1 MPRTLIQLRGFY
13 LITGLA
19 GGVLTPYL
27 SLLLLH
33 DGLRSNQVGEI
44 MAVGTLVAILGQ
56 PVWGYLVDRFSLTRL
71 TLALTALVPGV
82 LAILYDS
89 RWLLMLALTSVLS
102 NLFLTPQAPIADSY
116 AVAFAR
122 RNRTPYGTIRLF
134 GSLGFALGG
143 YTGGFYLSHFPVSSL
158 WIPFSLLGVAG
169 AVLASFFPRDSM
181 PVGVGGSLSVGFVEL
196 IRNRRFLVFLAGGF
210 LISQTLTA
218 FNTYFA
224 ITFKQMGGSL
234 SMTGLAFFIA
244 SGTNV
249 PAMFVA
255 ASVISRLGR
264 ETTMFVAALAYVV
277 RWGVQAFIPNP
288 TVAIAIQVLH
298 GLSFGF
304 FYVAAVDFVARSARK
319 ELQATAQSIFGMVN
333 GGLAGIIGNLLN
345 GELLHYGG
353 AALMYEVCSTSAI
366 LGAVCFA
373 YVIKTKPRPH
383 SAHPSALTSPS
394 LPQS

>member
-1 MPRTLIQLRGFY
+1 MKLRGFY
-13 LITGLA
+13 LITGLS

-33 DGLRSNQVGEI
+33 DGLRSNVVGEI
-44 MAVGTLVAILGQ
+44 MALGTLVAILGQ
-56 PVWGYLVDRFSLTRL
+56 PVWGYLVDRFSVTRL
-71 TLALTALVPGV
+71 TLALTTLVPGV
-82 LAILYDS
+82 IAVLYDS
-89 RWLLMLALTSVLS
+89 RWLLLLALTSVLS

-116 AVAFAR
+116 AVSFAR
-122 RNRTPYGTIRLF
+122 RNQTPYGTIRLF

-143 YTGGFYLSHFPVSSL
+143 YAGGFYLTHFPVSSL
-158 WIPFSLLGVAG
+158 WIPFLVLGLAG
-169 AVLASFFPRDSM
+169 AVLAFFFPKDSM
-181 PVGVGGSLSVGFVEL
+181 PVGVGGSISEGFMEL
-196 IRNRRFLVFLAGGF
+196 IRDRRFLVFLAGGF

-224 ITFKQMGGSL
+224 ITFQQMGGSL

-255 ASVISRLGR
+255 ASVISKLGR
-264 ETTMFVAALAYVV
+264 ETTMFLAALAYVA
-277 RWGVQAFIPNP
+277 RWSVQAFVPNP
-288 TVAIAIQVLH
+288 TVAITIQVLH

-345 GELLHYGG
+345 GDLLHYGG
-353 AALMYEVCSTSAI
+353 AALMYEVCTASAI
-366 LGAVCFA
+366 LGAACFA

-383 SAHPSALTSPS
+383 STNPATRTSPS
-394 LPQS
+394 ISQS